1 MKKVLFVLCA
11 IMLMASLSF
20 GTAMASPPTNP
31 GPGYYEKVHG
41 ENAGVIKYFPN
52 GQPSNQSEWR
62 FVGVTNP
69 VQTSTSIAIA
79 APLFIDGGLAYGN
92 ADGGWSVGAGGSID
106 VTAYAQGT
114 KSANTTAFATGTG
127 FGIGG
132 ALGVET
138 DHFGFGVSGAI
149 SGITLLG
156 FGDGL
161 GIDKFSFTKN
171 PDFASVEIK
180 YTGEVLQSN
189 GILVDNGAGTFA
201 GGQNLTGATFSGG
214 SSTSSQGKIFGI
226 DILIPALAIG
236 VDGAGAVAGGFTV
249 AGYVSTPNF
258 AAATAKTFG
267 FSGYCADNG
276 TVSGSGMVQHQAVV
290 NNGSFGLS
298 AGVATFDYSSMGTMG
313 SGIAQT
319 GGWTKIQN
327 TPISSTVTSFSTGS
341 SSVNTNGGA
350 VPR

>member
-1 MKKVLFVLCA
+1 MKKMLFVLCA
-11 IMLMASLSF
+11 IMLMACLSF

-79 APLFIDGGLAYGN
+79 APYFVDSGLAMGN
-92 ADGGWSVGAGGSID
+92 ASDGGWSVGAAGSID

-114 KSANTTAFATGTG
+114 KSADTTAFATGTA

-132 ALGVET
+132 SLGIET
-138 DHFGFGVSGAI
+138 DHFGFGVSGAL
-149 SGITLLG
+149 STITLLG
-156 FGDGL
+156 LGDGL

-171 PDFASVEIK
+171 PDFASVEIN
-180 YTGEVLQSN
+180 YSGEVLQSN

-201 GGQNLTGATFSGG
+201 GGYNQTGATFSGG
-214 SSTSSQGKIFGI
+214 SYNASQGKIFGI
-226 DILIPALAIG
+226 DILIPAVSVGA
-236 VDGAGAVAGGFTV
+236 DGAGAVAGGFTV
-249 AGYVSTPNF
+249 AGYIDTPNF
-258 AAATAKTFG
+258 ATAYAKTYG
-267 FSGYCADNG
+267 FSVYCGDNG
-276 TVSGSGMVQHQAVV
+276 SVSGSGFVQHQAFV
-290 NNGSFGLS
+290 GGEKTSQGIS
-298 AGVATFDYSSMGTMG
+298 SGTATFDYSSKTATFG

-319 GGWTKIQN
+319 SGWTKIQN
-327 TPISSTVTSFSTGS
+327 TPVSSTVTSFSTGS
-341 SSVNTNGGA
+341 SSVNL
-350 VPR
+350 PH